1 MPIYSYKGYREN
13 SSSSKGVIEAES
25 KRDAAL
31 LLKEKG
37 ILASEIKKSTSKND
51 FFRAQPKSELPL
63 ITRELGALL
72 SSGVSLSESLK
83 TLSLD
88 QKSYWRDIL
97 IGLKDRISEG
107 SNLAKAMKDF
117 KNLFP
122 EYYINMVA
130 SGEASG
136 KLGEVFVGLADFLDI
151 EAGLKAK
158 MKTVLIYPAIMFS
171 TGIIIIGF
179 VMTFVIPRIAR
190 VFEASNTALPFATE
204 ILITLST
211 FFANYWIAL
220 FGTAILAGYVGRW
233 FARNRRQALDKFI
246 LKMPIRILN
255 TLFTARFS
263 RMLGVLFA
271 SGVPIVKA
279 LELSAASVGNRAFE
293 EHIKTSSIKI
303 SSGAS
308 ISSALIG
315 FPHVFNQ
322 IIASSEKTGKL
333 AIGLKKVASIYED
346 SFNRMADR
354 LLSTLEPVI
363 ILIMGAVVGF
373 IAFAIMLPMFQME
386 RLIG

>member
-1 MPIYSYKGYREN
+1 MPIYNYKGYREN

-37 ILASEIKKSTSKND
+37 ILASEIKKSISKND
-51 FFRAQPKSELPL
+51 FFRSQPKSELPL

-72 SSGVSLSESLK
+72 SSGVSLAESLK

-88 QKSYWRDIL
+88 QRSYWRDIL

-107 SNLAKAMKDF
+107 SNLAKAMEDF

-136 KLGEVFVGLADFLDI
+136 KLGEVFVGLANFLDI
-151 EAGLKAK
+151 EAKLKAK

-190 VFEASNTALPFATE
+190 VFEASNTPLPFVTE
-204 ILITLST
+204 TLIFLST
-211 FFANYWIAL
+211 FFANYWILL
-220 FGTAILAGYVGRW
+220 FGTAILAGYAGRW
-233 FARNRRQALDKFI
+233 FARNRRQVLDRFI
-246 LKMPIRILN
+246 LKMPIQILN
-255 TLFTARFS
+255 TLFIARFS

-293 EHIKTSSIKI
+293 EHIKTSAIKI

-308 ISSALIG
+308 ISSALKG

-333 AIGLKKVASIYED
+333 AIGLGKVASIYED